1 MSDAREWGP
10 DDLPLVFRRDQP
22 VGSLFLWL
30 VLQIAG
36 LAGGLVV
43 LPSAFLMAALGE
55 VPAPLDRLPFGP
67 AAAGGGLGLLGLLL
81 ALGSTLHDLAA
92 RRRYGCCTVTRE
104 GLRFGHAG
112 STRRVK
118 PRQWTAGLDQLE
130 QRTVGRW
137 GLLIALRGG
146 PRPSWL
152 HPLLVPTRDE
162 AETAR
167 LIRLLDRLAAP
178 APSPP

>member
-1 MSDAREWGP
+1 MPEEREWGAQ
-10 DDLPLVFRRDQP
+10 DLPLVFRRDQP
-22 VGSLFLWL
+22 SGSLFLWL

-55 VPAPLDRLPFGP
+55 VPPPLDRLPFGP
-67 AAAGGGLGLLGLLL
+67 AAAGGGVGLLGVLL

-112 STRRVK
+112 ATRRVK
-118 PRQWTAGLDQLE
+118 PRHWTVRLEQLE

-137 GLLIALRGG
+137 GLLIAVRGG

-162 AETAR
+162 AETTR
-167 LIRLLDRLAAP
+167 LIRLLDRLTAP
-178 APSPP
+178 PPSLP